1 MGWLGLDDTDTLA
14 AGCTTFSLH
23 HLLTQLPNHV
33 EIGELRL
40 VRLWPFAQQRTRG
53 NAAVAVELNTSNV
66 NDLIR
71 FLDAHWASEL
81 QPLAGA
87 ITDTDEHKRLQSP
100 TDPGMVW
107 FEHLPV
113 PSDFYLHAVRR
124 HVRLDEV
131 PEATRSWGGMGRIGA
146 TAAVLWPQR
155 YITWEAIAWRQ
166 EKKWNTT
173 ERKVCED
180 ALGQVSNL
188 EGTFLTRD
196 PRTQRSLISP
206 RSTCPVLFGVRG
218 RTEDSAAL
226 SASMLIEAE
235 STEAVLSSRVFAT
248 NQASDD
254 HLETMHTAEVS
265 SIEILPRGTT
275 AINTKAGVWM
285 AFSES
290 GDVKKLAQTL
300 KPGDTIEGFGL
311 APEEGVLHLE
321 KLRIAVKKTLLIR
334 PTCPKCDRTMKSM
347 GQGQGVRCPECKQ
360 RQEVGWDAAPSNEE
374 NGNWVQPPSD
384 SRRHLAQPL
393 EWKESIKHS
402 DKPQNG

>member
-1 MGWLGLDDTDTLA
+1 MGWLGLDDTDTLN

-254 HLETMHTAEVS
+254 HLGTMHTAEVS

-347 GQGQGVRCPECKQ
+347 GQGQGVRCPECKL
-360 RQEVGWDAAPSNEE
+360 RQEVGWDAAPLNEE
-374 NGNWVQPPSD
+374 NSNWVQPPSD

-402 DKPQNG
+402 NKPQNG